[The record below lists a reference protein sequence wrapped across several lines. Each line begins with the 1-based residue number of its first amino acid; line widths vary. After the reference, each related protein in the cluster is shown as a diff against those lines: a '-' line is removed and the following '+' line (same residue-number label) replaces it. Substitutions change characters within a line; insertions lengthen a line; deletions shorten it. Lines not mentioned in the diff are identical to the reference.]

1 MNKAI
6 FSYIKTH
13 TMLIM
18 TLVVGIFMILAG
30 GEYILYRRVMQLN
43 NMLSE
48 GLIQLKENKNVEVTN
63 PTISPTKPTKIIIN

>member
-1 MNKAI
+1 
-6 FSYIKTH
+6 
-13 TMLIM
+13 MLIM

-48 GLIQLKENKNVEVTN
+48 GLIQLKENKNVEVIN
-63 PTISPTKPTKIIIN
+63 PTISPAKPTKIIIN

>member
-1 MNKAI
+1 MNKAV

-18 TLVVGIFMILAG
+18 TVVVGIFLILAG

-43 NMLSE
+43 SMLSE
-48 GLIQLKENKNVEVTN
+48 GLIQLKENKEVDIVV
-63 PTISPTKPTKIIIN
+63 PPTKTSPAINLR

>member
-1 MNKAI
+1 
-6 FSYIKTH
+6 
-13 TMLIM
+13 MLIM